1 MPTTVDPRCGRKIR
15 ALRKSAGIA
24 SEVDLNYTYLS
35 KIETGKSPAPFTG
48 ALVRI
53 ADALDAD
60 ADDWPG
66 KSRRTSSRC

>member
-35 KIETGKSPAPFTG
+35 KIETKSPAPSTG

-66 KSRRTSSRC
+66 KSRRTPGRC

>member
-35 KIETGKSPAPFTG
+35 KIETKSPAPSTG
-48 ALVRI
+48 APVRI